1 MEPSRS
7 ARDVAP
13 PAVPPTGGTVTPV
26 FPLLLLETMR
36 DMDRPLEVLED
47 EDLALSMP
55 RRLGLS
61 DVVGVQIRRFTE
73 EVRQK
78 RRQAVAQVEDL
89 VRLVIRRPDAEEIF
103 HEAGRRMAR
112 RVWSER
118 SAGVRRSI
126 RLMPRPLAAIAA
138 HRAGRRLFGTLA
150 GGGEVTVGRWPPE
163 LRIRRSLTARAD
175 PGGAA
180 CAFYAGAFTELLE
193 TYTGRE
199 YRVRHRHCEAR
210 GGEACVWTVEVS
222 A

>member
-1 MEPSRS
+1 M
-7 ARDVAP
+7 
-13 PAVPPTGGTVTPV
+13 TPV

-36 DMDRPLEVLED
+36 DMDRPEEVLED
-47 EDLALSMP
+47 EDLAISMP

-78 RRQAVAQVEDL
+78 RQQGVAQVEDL
-89 VRLVIRRPDAEEIF
+89 VKLVIRRPDAEEIF

-118 SAGVRRSI
+118 SAAMRRTI
-126 RLMPRPLAAIAA
+126 TFMPRPLAAIAA
-138 HRAGRRLFGTLA
+138 YRASRRMFRTLA
-150 GGGEVTVGRWPPE
+150 GGGRLSVGRWPPE
-163 LRIRRSLTARAD
+163 LRIRGSLTARSD

-180 CAFYAGAFTELLE
+180 CAFYAGALLELLE
-193 TYTGRE
+193 TYTGRT
-199 YRVRHRHCEAR
+199 YRVVHRACEAR
-210 GGEACVWTVEVS
+210 GGEECVWTVEVS